1 MHIVA
6 YTEAVRYNGYM
17 FLLLTFFLTL
27 LLVVYSYFLIDPNI
41 TLFQHPWWV
50 SFRDFTVYMGY
61 YQRETSWYIYLSIIF
76 SLFTAHIWAL
86 KKYKNFPI
94 WRYVFLIGG
103 LLVLSHP
110 FLSHD
115 FFNYMFDA
123 RILTEYGKNPYLF
136 KALDF
141 PTDQWTRFMHWT
153 HRTYP
158 YGPSF
163 LPVTLV
169 PSILGMGKF
178 SVTLILF
185 KLVWIFAYCLTVF
198 ILNKLNKRYAVFF
211 ATHPYIL
218 IEGLVN
224 GHNDFIGVALAIV
237 GVWYVFKL
245 ERISAFVAFI
255 FSIGIK
261 YVTAPVILINFMKT
275 KMQIRLVF
283 ILQILLLVVLIAKL
297 GVQQWYFLSLF
308 VFVPY
313 VPRFLEVM
321 AVFFAGLLFSYYPY
335 IRFGGWDTSEK
346 VDMKNQIIIA
356 ALMVQCVVLFAYY
369 FFKRKAHRRF
379 LRR

>member
-1 MHIVA
+1 
-6 YTEAVRYNGYM
+6 M
-17 FLLLTFFLTL
+17 FLGLSTLVTL
-27 LLVVYSYFLIDPNI
+27 LVVVYSYFLIDPNI
-41 TLFQHPWWV
+41 TLVQYPWWV

-61 YQRETSWYIYLSIIF
+61 YQRETSWYIYLFIVCL
-76 SLFTAHIWAL
+76 LFILHLWAL
-86 KKYKNFPI
+86 KKYKEFPI
-94 WRYVFLIGG
+94 WRYIIIVGG
-103 LLVLSHP
+103 LLVVSHP

-123 RILTEYGKNPYLF
+123 RILSEYGKNPYLF

-141 PTDQWTRFMHWT
+141 PSDQWTRFMHWT

-163 LPVTLV
+163 LPLTLV

-185 KLVWIFAYCLTVF
+185 KIVWVAAYALSVGL
-198 ILNKLNKRYAVFF
+198 LNKLNKRYAVFF

-218 IEGLVN
+218 FEGLVN

-237 GVWYVFKL
+237 GVWYVMKR

-261 YVTAPVILINFMKT
+261 YVTAPVLLIDFMKS
-275 KMQIRLVF
+275 KMQIRFVF
-283 ILQILLLVVLIAKL
+283 ILQVLLLIALVIKL

-308 VFVPY
+308 IFIPFVP
-313 VPRFLEVM
+313 RLMELLG
-321 AVFFAGLLFSYYPY
+321 VFFAGLLLSYYPY
-335 IRFGGWDTSEK
+335 IRFGGWDTVEK
-346 VDMKNQIIIA
+346 IDMKNQIITV
-356 ALMVQCVVLFAYY
+356 ALMLQCVVLFAYY

>member
-1 MHIVA
+1 
-6 YTEAVRYNGYM
+6 
-17 FLLLTFFLTL
+17 
-27 LLVVYSYFLIDPNI
+27 
-41 TLFQHPWWV
+41 
-50 SFRDFTVYMGY
+50 MGY
-61 YQRETSWYIYLSIIF
+61 YQRETSWYIYLLLIF
-76 SLFTAHIWAL
+76 ALFGLHIWAMQT
-86 KKYKNFPI
+86 YKQFSL
-94 WRYVFLIGG
+94 WKYVFLVGG

-123 RILTEYGKNPYLF
+123 RILTEYGKNPYMF

-141 PTDQWTRFMHWT
+141 PADQWTRFMHWT

-169 PSILGMGKF
+169 PSMFGMGKF

-185 KLVWIFAYCLTVF
+185 KLVWILSYALAVF
-198 ILNKLNKRYAVFF
+198 ILNKVNKRYAVFF

-224 GHNDFIGVALAIV
+224 GHNDFIGVVLAIV
-237 GVWYVFKL
+237 GVWYVIKH

-255 FSIGIK
+255 LSIGIK
-261 YVTAPVILINFMKT
+261 YVSAPAILISFLRTKT
-275 KMQIRLVF
+275 QIRFVFVLQLIVLAALV
-283 ILQILLLVVLIAKL
+283 AKL

-308 VFVPY
+308 IFIPFVPRLMD
-313 VPRFLEVM
+313 VLG
-321 AVFFAGLLFSYYPY
+321 VFFAGLLLSYYPY
-335 IRFGGWDTSEK
+335 IRFGGWDTIEK
-346 VDMKNQIIIA
+346 VDLKNQIIIA
-356 ALMVQCVVLFAYY
+356 AVMLQFVVLFAYY
-369 FFKRKAHRRF
+369 FFKRKAHKRF